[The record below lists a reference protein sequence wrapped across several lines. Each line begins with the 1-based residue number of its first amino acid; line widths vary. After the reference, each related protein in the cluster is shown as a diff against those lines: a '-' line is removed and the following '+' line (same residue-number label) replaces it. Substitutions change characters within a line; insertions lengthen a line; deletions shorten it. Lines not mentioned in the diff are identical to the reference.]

1 MKTSTLKSVI
11 SFVKKSPRKL
21 FEFLFYFYCFSA
33 IFLCSRDWVRATERA
48 QTFEN
53 AQATSLK
60 ITFFKIEYGLETC
73 FKC

>member
-1 MKTSTLKSVI
+1 M
-11 SFVKKSPRKL
+11 
-21 FEFLFYFYCFSA
+21 
-33 IFLCSRDWVRATERA
+33 RATERA

-73 FKC
+73 FKKKIHIFKKLTSFFLKHWRSTIILGILWKVFRRIWRV